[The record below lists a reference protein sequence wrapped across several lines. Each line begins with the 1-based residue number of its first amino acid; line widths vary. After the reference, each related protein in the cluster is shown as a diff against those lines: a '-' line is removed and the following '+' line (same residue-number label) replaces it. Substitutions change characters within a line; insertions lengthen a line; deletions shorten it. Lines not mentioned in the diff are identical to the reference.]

1 MASCYSSSL
10 SSCALAERT
19 GFLRPGHKAY
29 PGLPDPVARFVMAKT
44 KHSAAAAG
52 KQAAKSAA
60 KTLPKKPVL
69 VKQEQ
74 ANAQG
79 EAQKRKAVKQA

>member
-1 MASCYSSSL
+1 M

-74 ANAQG
+74 ANAQ
-79 EAQKRKAVKQA
+79 KRKAVKQA